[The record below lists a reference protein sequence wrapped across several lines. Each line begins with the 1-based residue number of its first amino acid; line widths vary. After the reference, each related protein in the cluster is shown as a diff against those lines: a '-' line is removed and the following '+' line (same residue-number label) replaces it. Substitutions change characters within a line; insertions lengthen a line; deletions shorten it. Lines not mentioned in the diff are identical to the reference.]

1 MTNNL
6 ISYLIAL
13 IVIIYGIRALISFNK
28 DDKKES
34 FQSTTAET
42 WIVKKTIGREN
53 YIRFHNLI
61 WGILW
66 LIGGIAIITM
76 LLKE

>member
-6 ISYLIAL
+6 LSYLIAL
-13 IVIIYGIRALISFNK
+13 IVIIYGIRALISFIKN
-28 DDKKES
+28 DKKES

-42 WIVKKTIGREN
+42 WIVQKTIGREN

-61 WGILW
+61 WGILS
-66 LIGGIAIITM
+66 LIGGIAIIM
-76 LLKE
+76 LLEK